1 MRSVGR
7 PRPAV
12 QPRSGAT
19 SGVRDSS
26 EQPSLA
32 PHQALRA
39 LGNRLVGILHSCL
52 RHHTAFSED
61 TAWAHPQIAQA
72 ACKLR
77 PWDVSRCRFFSR
89 TPGGRLLG
97 RAARR
102 DRHKAPPPSRY
113 NQYHLS
119 ATDHGFWPATTKV
132 GTIVPPSWPID
143 GLTEVRFPSMG
154 SALRVPIHMR
164 EVFLDEQNVFEHCIG
179 QLTGPGG
186 GRCWTTG
193 HDDSV
198 GHPTVLLVRRRRG
211 VSGRA
216 FRSFIHTRLG
226 PILHAAGAQDLRTYT
241 FLPLAPRA
249 HTTFGVS
256 HDNPPHRRYHGA
268 VIFGTGTRG
277 EVEDMLGTAEVAA
290 VVDDLQSTCTAI
302 HAFAVG
308 RTVPVIRSDQA

>member
-1 MRSVGR
+1 MSPGVGL
-7 PRPAV
+7 
-12 QPRSGAT
+12 
-19 SGVRDSS
+19 
-26 EQPSLA
+26 LA
-32 PHQALRA
+32 GLLARAYWAGPHAEIVT
-39 LGNRLVGILHSCL
+39 RLPHLV
-52 RHHTAFSED
+52 E
-61 TAWAHPQIAQA
+61 
-72 ACKLR
+72 
-77 PWDVSRCRFFSR
+77 
-89 TPGGRLLG
+89 
-97 RAARR
+97 
-102 DRHKAPPPSRY
+102 Y

-154 SALRVPIHMR
+154 SVLRVPIHMR

-186 GRCWTTG
+186 GRWWTTG

-198 GHPTVLLVRRRRG
+198 GHRTALLVRRRRG

-216 FRSFIHTRLG
+216 FRSFINTRLG
-226 PILHAAGAQDLRTYT
+226 PILHAAGGQDLRTYT